1 MKTQKFIV
9 EITSP
14 EFDACV
20 HVSEVISAIDKGLDY
35 PDWKIEAE
43 EYNEDIEIELEEFKQ
58 LVGTMLRYQKELHL
72 QRLTNKRDGEKIQE
86 LTYHLREVTKKV
98 ESYLS
103 ED

>member
-1 MKTQKFIV
+1 MEEFKELAKEYAEKYVDRFKKVAEIAFIDGATAV
-9 EITSP
+9 
-14 EFDACV
+14 
-20 HVSEVISAIDKGLDY
+20 
-35 PDWKIEAE
+35 
-43 EYNEDIEIELEEFKQ
+43 EIELEEFKQ

-98 ESYLS
+98 ESYLR